1 MNKRIHILLLA
12 ILLALTTA
20 VPAFAADMKIGYI
33 DTERL
38 FRESAL
44 AVKAQKKLE
53 AEFAKRDQDIQKM
66 VKQAR
71 DLQNVL
77 ERDDL
82 TMAEADKARKE
93 RDLANLTREVQRA
106 QREFRED
113 LNQRKQEEFN
123 AIHERARTAILD
135 IANREKFDL
144 IVENAVYASPRIDLT
159 DRVLKA
165 LDQR

>member
-1 MNKRIHILLLA
+1 MRKVILASIFGLLLA
-12 ILLALTTA
+12 SQFA
-20 VPAFAADMKIGYI
+20 AADMKIGYI

-38 FRESAL
+38 FKDSSMAARS
-44 AVKAQKKLE
+44 QKKLE
-53 AEFAKRDQDIQKM
+53 VEFAKRDQDLQKM

-71 DLQNVL
+71 DLQNTL

-82 TMAEADKARKE
+82 TLSESEKTKKE
-93 RDLANLTREVQRA
+93 RDLANMTREVQRA

-123 AIHERARTAILD
+123 AIHERARNLILD
-135 IANREKFDL
+135 IAAKEKFDL
-144 IVENAVYASPRIDLT
+144 IVETAVYASPRIDLT

-165 LDQR
+165 LEQR

>member
-1 MNKRIHILLLA
+1 MRKLFLFLLIALLA
-12 ILLALTTA
+12 SGPALAA
-20 VPAFAADMKIGYI
+20 EMKIGYI

-38 FRESAL
+38 FRDSNQA
-44 AVKAQKKLE
+44 AKAQKKLE
-53 AEFAKRDQDIQKM
+53 QEFSKRDQDIQKM

-71 DLQNVL
+71 DLQAIL

-82 TMAEADKARKE
+82 TMTDADKNKKE
-93 RDLANLTREVQRA
+93 RDLANLTREIQRS

-123 AIHERARTAILD
+123 AIHERARAIILD
-135 IANREKFDL
+135 IANREKYDL

-159 DRVLKA
+159 DRVLRA
-165 LDQR
+165 MDQR

>member
-1 MNKRIHILLLA
+1 MVLA
-12 ILLALTTA
+12 ASA
-20 VPAFAADMKIGYI
+20 PAIAAELKIGYI

-38 FRESAL
+38 FRESSL
-44 AVKAQKKLE
+44 SIKAQKKLE
-53 AEFAKRDQDIQKM
+53 AEFSKRDQDIQKM

-71 DLQNVL
+71 DLQTQL
-77 ERDDL
+77 EKEDMTL
-82 TMAEADKARKE
+82 SAADKSRKE
-93 RDLANLTREVQRA
+93 RDLANLTTQIQRN

-135 IANREKFDL
+135 IANKEKFDL